1 MVVSKEMKRV
11 FFVGALAV
19 TLMVVMGGV
28 FLRREIQAIRA
39 QKADRMEVLGKLPD
53 FSLVERSG
61 EALGLADLKG
71 KVWLAGFVFTH
82 CAGPCPL
89 ISAQMSALQRP
100 LAEFE
105 DVRLVSFS
113 VDPERD
119 TPAVLSDYARRYEA
133 DPDRWLFLTGK
144 KKDVYRLILEGFK
157 VTVEDGADVMD
168 IEGEDQIVHTLKLA
182 LVDRKGQI
190 RAYYVGTEPELEA
203 ELIPDVRRLLAEE
216 P

>member
-1 MVVSKEMKRV
+1 MAVSKEMKRV

-39 QKADRMEVLGKLPD
+39 QKADRMEVLGKLSD

-105 DVRLVSFS
+105 DVRLVSLS

-144 KKDVYRLILEGFK
+144 KKMY
-157 VTVEDGADVMD
+157 TV
-168 IEGEDQIVHTLKLA
+168 
-182 LVDRKGQI
+182 
-190 RAYYVGTEPELEA
+190 
-203 ELIPDVRRLLAEE
+203 
-216 P
+216 